1 MNGNGIV
8 NNNTWEVQTGNFG
21 NSVTQGNL
29 AAQGAPVGQGVP
41 IGQGAPI
48 GQGSPVGQG
57 APIGQGGA
65 VNSSNRETEH
75 TRRMKQNFRFFGPVT
90 FLYAVFYAFCMF
102 HNGSGVTFPFFM
114 AGSLLYLCCSLSKL
128 EISLKKGSV
137 FYMIG
142 MMLLAV
148 STFCTDD
155 GRIIAFNKTGIFL
168 LMMSLL
174 LKQFFDTAEWKLG
187 KYLWA
192 ICELVFVSLGEI
204 YRPFSDAAAYGKVQG
219 RKSGKAGYVALGLLI
234 AMPLLLI
241 VLALLGSAD
250 VVFRNLTDV
259 FWQNINLGNLCNI
272 GFRIVF
278 LFFAAYMLT
287 AYLCKHRIN
296 EKVGDYRIGEPVL
309 AITVNSLLTVIYLVF
324 SCIQIVYLFLG
335 KMQLPEGYTYA
346 AYARE
351 GFFQLLAV
359 SILNLVIVLVSVS
372 FFKENGVLKAILTI
386 MSLCTFIMIASS
398 AMRMILYI
406 WFYDLTFLRILVL
419 WGLAL
424 LFVLFIG
431 VIISIYSSRFP
442 LFRYS
447 MAVVTVLYLALSFSR
462 PDYII
467 AALNLSNAEEDK
479 DWSYLAGLSAD
490 AAPVLIPYLEELG
503 YDLESF
509 YIRGER
515 AERWDIIDE
524 QWEDLEGETQDRCI
538 AARLDQRTVKRS
550 TQDGFG
556 YYYLRNLQLSTD
568 NFGIRTY
575 NISRHMALRQIDQ
588 ACHKED
594 R

>member
-1 MNGNGIV
+1 MNGNEIV
-8 NNNTWEVQTGNFG
+8 NNNTWEIQAGNFG
-21 NSVTQGNL
+21 NPVTQGNL
-29 AAQGAPVGQGVP
+29 AAQDNP
-41 IGQGAPI
+41 I
-48 GQGSPVGQG
+48 SP
-57 APIGQGGA
+57 AGQGGPINPP
-65 VNSSNRETEH
+65 VGDRETEH

-90 FLYAVFYAFCMF
+90 FLYAAFYAFCMF

-155 GRIIAFNKTGIFL
+155 GRIIAFNKMGIFL

-174 LKQFFDTAEWKLG
+174 LKQFFDTANWKLG
-187 KYLWA
+187 KYLLA

-204 YRPFSDAAAYGKVQG
+204 YRPFSDAVAYRKAQG

-250 VVFRNLTDV
+250 VVFRNLTDI

-324 SCIQIVYLFLG
+324 SCIQIVYLFWG

-372 FFKENGVLKAILTI
+372 FFKENGVLKAILTV

-424 LFVLFIG
+424 LFVLFVG

-447 MAVVTVLYLALSFSR
+447 MAVVTVLYLALSFSH

-467 AALNLSNAEEDK
+467 AAVNLSNAEEDK
-479 DWSYLAGLSAD
+479 DWSYLSGLSAD

-575 NISRHMALRQIDQ
+575 NISRHMALRQIDR